1 MAMTYKNRSALICG
15 EAEKAELQRLVKS
28 RTAERRHVQRAQIF
42 LGYMEGKSI
51 SGIATEV
58 GLTRQSVYEAID
70 KALAFGPIE
79 ALSDL
84 SGRGAPAEITDED
97 KAWVLSVACQ
107 SPKTIGY
114 ANELWT
120 ISLLAEY
127 IRNNS
132 KANGHPSLQKAGK
145 SVIHGILTHA
155 GIKPHKISYYLE
167 RRDEQFEEKMA
178 QVLAVY
184 KEVEIIN
191 KSLSTANTNE
201 GDRKTTTISNDE
213 KPGIQAIKNIAVQL
227 LPVVGAHPTLGR
239 DYEYKRLGTLSL
251 LAGIDLHTGVVIPL
265 VDEKHRSAEFVKFL
279 KKVSETYP
287 DDWKIRLILDNHSAH
302 KSKETMQYLS
312 TVPGKFE
319 LVFTPTHGSWLN
331 MIEMFFS
338 KISRTF
344 LRQIRVESKKELK
357 DRIYQGIEKLNQEP
371 VVFRWK
377 YKIEDE
383 KIGSVKMST

>member
-1 MAMTYKNRSALICG
+1 MAYKNRSTITCS
-15 EAEKAELQRLVKS
+15 ESERIELQKLAKS
-28 RTAERRHVQRAQIF
+28 RTAEKRHVQRAKIF
-42 LGYMEGKSI
+42 LGYMEGKSVA
-51 SGIATEV
+51 SIATEV

-70 KALAFGPIE
+70 KALAFGPTA
-79 ALSDL
+79 ALDDL

-107 SPKTIGY
+107 SPKTLGY
-114 ANELWT
+114 AYELWT

-127 IRNNS
+127 IRDKS
-132 KANGHPSLQKAGK
+132 KVSGHPSLQKAGK
-145 SVIHGILTHA
+145 SVIHGILANA

-184 KEVEIIN
+184 KEVEMIN
-191 KSLSTANTNE
+191 KNPRADKTSE
-201 GDRKTTTISNDE
+201 GDRKATTISYDE
-213 KPGIQAIKNIAVQL
+213 KPGIQAIKNLAVQL
-227 LPVVGAHPTLGR
+227 LPVVGKHATIGR

-251 LAGIDLHTGVVIPL
+251 LAGIDLHTGIVIPL
-265 VDEKHRSAEFVKFL
+265 VEERHRSAEFIKFL
-279 KKVSETYP
+279 KKVAETYP
-287 DDWKIRLILDNHSAH
+287 DDWKIKVILDNHSSH
-302 KSKETMQYLS
+302 RSKETMQYLS

-344 LRQIRVESKKELK
+344 LRQIRVESKTELK
-357 DRIYQGIEKLNQEP
+357 ERIYRGIEKLNQEP

-383 KIGSVKMST
+383 NVENTKLST